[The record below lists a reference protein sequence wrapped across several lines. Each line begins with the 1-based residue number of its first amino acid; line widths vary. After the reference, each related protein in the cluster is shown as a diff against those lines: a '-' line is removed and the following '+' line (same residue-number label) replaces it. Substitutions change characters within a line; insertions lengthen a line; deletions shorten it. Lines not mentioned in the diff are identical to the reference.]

1 MNERSLVG
9 QDVILRA
16 GCQPA
21 PTASTCERLGQVAN
35 RAACLLI
42 IFAAASL
49 AAAQDTKPPAAPPA
63 KPFPPALVSAGEA
76 RFIQQC
82 AFCHG
87 RDAAGGEDGPDLTR
101 SKLVTDDR
109 DGDQIGSVV
118 RNGRAEKGMPRFT
131 VSDQELSELVAYIKT
146 QKTIAESQV
155 GGRRGV
161 DVADLQTGNAMA
173 GKKYFDGEGKCASCH
188 SPTGDLSGL
197 ANRLQG
203 LKLEQR
209 FLYPKDVKSKIV
221 VTLASGE
228 KIAGTLAYQDEF
240 NVALTDASGRYR
252 AWAVDR
258 IQFAIDAPVE
268 AHADLL
274 MKYTDTDI
282 HNLMAYLQTL
292 K

>member
-87 RDAAGGEDGPDLTR
+87 RDAAGGEDGP
-101 SKLVTDDR
+101 
-109 DGDQIGSVV
+109 I
-118 RNGRAEKGMPRFT
+118 
-131 VSDQELSELVAYIKT
+131 
-146 QKTIAESQV
+146 
-155 GGRRGV
+155 
-161 DVADLQTGNAMA
+161 
-173 GKKYFDGEGKCASCH
+173 
-188 SPTGDLSGL
+188 
-197 ANRLQG
+197 
-203 LKLEQR
+203 
-209 FLYPKDVKSKIV
+209 
-221 VTLASGE
+221 
-228 KIAGTLAYQDEF
+228 
-240 NVALTDASGRYR
+240 
-252 AWAVDR
+252 
-258 IQFAIDAPVE
+258 
-268 AHADLL
+268 
-274 MKYTDTDI
+274 
-282 HNLMAYLQTL
+282 
-292 K
+292 